1 MSYRITIIIFFTH
14 CGSSAGDQG
23 DIEVLKALGPCLR
36 PGCVKVQGKVH
47 KVTGQEVIESFL
59 TEISGP
65 EDLEEEVKKRIAKA
79 VAWNVTL
86 QGYIIKIKGARHYYT
101 ILDGNKNRF
110 DNLMSAVDHIIK
122 ISCAYD
128 LAYTYECSLVYT
140 FLQRSLYGVL
150 TAKDPVTPSLSAF
163 LKGVPNLIL
172 LRAL

>member
-1 MSYRITIIIFFTH
+1 MGT
-14 CGSSAGDQG
+14 
-23 DIEVLKALGPCLR
+23 CLR
-36 PGCVKVQGKVH
+36 PCPVKVGGKIH
-47 KVTGQEVIESFL
+47 KVTGPEVTESFL

-65 EDLEEEVKKRIAKA
+65 EDLEEEVKRRIAKA
-79 VAWNVTL
+79 LAWNVTL
-86 QGYIIKIKGARHYYT
+86 QGYILKIKGEGHYYT

-128 LAYTYECSLVYT
+128 LAYTYECSVVYT

-150 TAKDPVTPSLSAF
+150 TAQDPVTPSLSAF
-163 LKGVPNLIL
+163 LKGVPNLTL